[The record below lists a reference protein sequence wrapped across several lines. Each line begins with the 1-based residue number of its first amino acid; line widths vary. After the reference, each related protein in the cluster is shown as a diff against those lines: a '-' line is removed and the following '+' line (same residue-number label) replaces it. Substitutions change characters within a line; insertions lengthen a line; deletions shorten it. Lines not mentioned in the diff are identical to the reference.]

1 MSDLA
6 TAVEVLPPGVSL
18 LDRKMKKSSAWISSA
33 VVAAALIG
41 GLGFIAFHVSRD
53 LGGIAI
59 VSIWPYL
66 LLGLALL
73 IALGFEFVNG
83 FHDTANAVAT
93 VIYTHSL
100 DPNIAV
106 VWSGLCN
113 LLGVLTSSGAVAF
126 SIITLLPVE
135 LILQVSSGA
144 GFAMVFALLLA
155 AILWNLSTWW
165 FGLPAS
171 SSHTMIGSIIGVGIA
186 NQLMSVHSGTSG
198 VDWEQAIKVF
208 KVLLISPVIG
218 FICAGLL
225 LLLSKVFVLTSW
237 ARSAATFYNLNHK
250 KPVLAILSIGIFG
263 VCGTYLAKLIGP
275 LIFGLFGAPGQSAWG
290 GILSSANW
298 LISLNQIFGL
308 ALIVLLVGILGLYV
322 MVLLAKVVEE
332 HGAALFTA
340 PKDNTPPPWPIRAL
354 LIFTCS
360 GVSFAHGSND
370 GQKGMG
376 LIMLILIGTVPTAY
390 ALNHAVTSKEIQSFI
405 AASEQ
410 AGKVLD
416 RHVDKRGVLGEDAR
430 AEVTDYIRTKEIKP
444 DTMLAL
450 RELVDDLKG
459 NVVTYR
465 EYKAVPANQQANVR
479 NDMYVA
485 SEAIRLMQKSDAQRV
500 ADNLPPVF
508 SASENKDLGAYKK
521 TVDKATK
528 FIPDWVKVAVA
539 LALGLGTMVGWK
551 RIVVTVGEKIGKEHL
566 TYAQG
571 ACAELVAMCTI
582 SAADNFG
589 LPVSTTHVLSSG
601 VAGTMAANKSGLQF
615 STIKNIAMAWVFT
628 LPAAALLSG
637 SLFWLFRQITW

>member
-6 TAVEVLPPGVSL
+6 TAVEALPAGASL
-18 LDRKMKKSSAWISSA
+18 LDRKMKKSSAWISGA
-33 VVAAALIG
+33 VVLAALVG
-41 GLGFIAFHVSRD
+41 GLGFIGFHVAQD
-53 LGGIAI
+53 LGHIALG
-59 VSIWPYL
+59 SIWPYA

-100 DPNIAV
+100 DPNVAV

-113 LLGVLTSSGAVAF
+113 LCGVLLSSGAVAF

-155 AILWNLSTWW
+155 AIVWNLSTWW
-165 FGLPAS
+165 LGLPAS
-171 SSHTMIGSIIGVGIA
+171 SSHTMVGSILGVGIA

-198 VDWEQAIKVF
+198 VDWEQATKVF
-208 KVLLISPVIG
+208 RVLLISPLVG
-218 FICAGLL
+218 FGCAGLL
-225 LLLSKVFVLTSW
+225 MLLSRWFIK
-237 ARSAATFYNLNHK
+237 Y
-250 KPVLAILSIGIFG
+250 P
-263 VCGTYLAKLIGP
+263 
-275 LIFGLFGAPGQSAWG
+275 
-290 GILSSANW
+290 
-298 LISLNQIFGL
+298 
-308 ALIVLLVGILGLYV
+308 
-322 MVLLAKVVEE
+322 
-332 HGAALFTA
+332 ALFEA
-340 PKDNTPPPWPIRAL
+340 PKDNTPPPWPIRLL
-354 LIFTCS
+354 LILTCS
-360 GVSFAHGSND
+360 GVSFSHGSND

-390 ALNHAVTSKEIQSFI
+390 ALNHAVSAGGVQDFI
-405 AASEQ
+405 AASEK
-410 AGKVLD
+410 AGHILD
-416 RHVDKRGVLGEDAR
+416 QHVDKTGVLGADAR

-444 DTMLAL
+444 DTVLAL
-450 RELVDDLKG
+450 RELVEDL
-459 NVVTYR
+459 NHEVAL
-465 EYKAVPANQQANVR
+465 YKEFKSVPAKDQTNVR

-485 SEAIRLMQKSDAQRV
+485 SEAIRLMQKNNNPKFT
-500 ADNLPPVF
+500 AD
-508 SASENKDLGAYKK
+508 ENAALKNYKSK
-521 TVDKATK
+521 VDKATK

-571 ACAELVAMCTI
+571 ACAELVAMATI

-615 STIKNIAMAWVFT
+615 ATIRNIAAAWIFT

-637 SLFWLFRQITW
+637 CLFWLFRQFVG